1 MVGGVCEKGVSWG
14 VRGAYGPPAGRC
26 GAVYFRKKMKN
37 SERLKRIR
45 ETIGVSQSEFA
56 RTLGFA
62 ASFISGIERDTKDV
76 SRELL
81 QKLLQIYQVNI
92 NWLLSGEGEMFLGNP
107 ERSPKILEKLSL
119 GAIIDQRLEKIE
131 AQIAKIEGQLK
142 KKDIDG
148 LDSGMFVSE
157 PESEYTIDYEKA
169 PFVENVAAGW
179 PIYQSE
185 DHSVY
190 IDVPKQLIKTKPENY
205 YVARVKGTSMIAAG
219 IPDGCLALFRISDTP
234 RDGAIQIVERQGEA
248 TVKRMREIPGK
259 GWKICFEDYTRRF
272 IEIDP
277 GDEFHIQGD
286 FIAVLPE
293 DE

>member
-1 MVGGVCEKGVSWG
+1 MN
-14 VRGAYGPPAGRC
+14 
-26 GAVYFRKKMKN
+26 N
-37 SERLKRIR
+37 SIGDRLKLLRASLGGGNQTQFAEKLGITQTSLSKY
-45 ETIGVSQSEFA
+45 ENGTVDIPDGVKIKIG
-56 RTLGFA
+56 GF
-62 ASFISGIERDTKDV
+62 GIN
-76 SRELL
+76 LH
-81 QKLLQIYQVNI
+81 
-92 NWLLSGEGEMFLGNP
+92 WLITGTGEMFLSSVPQGDGKHP
-107 ERSPKILEKLSL
+107 LISGLDFFIDQKLEKLELRMAELENSL
-119 GAIIDQRLEKIE
+119 GKSGLSVP
-131 AQIAKIEGQLK
+131 
-142 KKDIDG
+142 KDP
-148 LDSGMFVSE
+148 DSGMFVSE
-157 PESEYTIDYEKA
+157 PESEYAIDYEKA
-169 PFVENVAAGW
+169 LFVENVAAGW

-190 IDVPKQLIKTKPENY
+190 IDVPKQLIKTRPEDY
-205 YVARVKGTSMIAAG
+205 YVARVKGTSMTAAG